1 MKVEA
6 WRGKREEILYR
17 RIRLIEDTEKSHLCF
32 TGVPERKEEM
42 WAKVDRPMEHKSEK
56 AGIRMPDLWQN

>member
-6 WRGKREEILYR
+6 LRGKIEDILYR

-42 WAKVDRPMEHKSEK
+42 WAK
-56 AGIRMPDLWQN
+56 GTI